1 MPSGSARGRVM
12 RPGKVYLVGAG
23 PGAPDLLTL
32 RGLRVLRRADVLVYD
47 RLVDRR
53 LLDEAPRRALRIFAG
68 KTSGHHS
75 LEQQEINALLVEHAR
90 RGCRVVRLK
99 GGDPFVFGRGG
110 EEALAL
116 ARAGIAVEVV
126 PGVSAAV
133 AVPASAGIPVT
144 HRGLSS
150 SFAVVT
156 GHEDTGKAESRVD
169 WARLATA
176 VDTIVVLMAA
186 GNLPRIIEQLLRHGR
201 SPDTPVAL
209 IRSGTTRDEETIT
222 GTLGDVLERAG
233 AGRLCPP
240 VTVVIGDVV
249 ALRNSLGRSSEW
261 AAGDDMLT
269 SSARVG
275 PDGRHQGWRGR
286 AWGRE
291 SGSSARA
298 PSDASWVGS

>member
-1 MPSGSARGRVM
+1 M
-12 RPGKVYLVGAG
+12 RAGKVYLVGAG
-23 PGAPDLLTL
+23 PGAPDLLTV
-32 RGLRVLRRADVLVYD
+32 RGLRALRRADVLVYD
-47 RLVDRR
+47 RLVDPR

-68 KTSGHHS
+68 KMSGNHS
-75 LEQQEINALLVEHAR
+75 LEQEEITALLIEHAR
-90 RGCRVVRLK
+90 RGRRVVRLK

-116 ARAGIAVEVV
+116 ARAAIAVEIV

-156 GHEDTGKAESRVD
+156 GHQDACRAGPRVN
-169 WARLATA
+169 WTRLATA

-186 GNLPRIIEQLLRHGR
+186 GNLPRIIHQLLTHGR
-201 SPDTPVAL
+201 SPETPVAL
-209 IRSGTTRDEETIT
+209 IRCGTTRDEETVT
-222 GTLGDVLERAG
+222 GTLGDILERPGAAG
-233 AGRLCPP
+233 LRPP
-240 VTVVIGDVV
+240 VTVVIGHVV
-249 ALRNSLGRSSEW
+249 ALRDSLGRSTESP
-261 AAGDDMLT
+261 AGDEWPAGEDMLT
-269 SSARVG
+269 SGPSVG
-275 PDGRHQGWRGR
+275 PGQRHQAWRR
-286 AWGRE
+286 EAWGGE

>member
-12 RPGKVYLVGAG
+12 RAGKGKVYLVGAG

-32 RGLRVLRRADVLVYD
+32 RGLRVLRRAEVLVYD

-116 ARAGIAVEVV
+116 VRAGIAVEVV

-133 AVPASAGIPVT
+133 AVPASAGIPLT

-150 SFAVVT
+150 SFAVVS
-156 GHEDTGKAESRVD
+156 GHEDTG
-169 WARLATA
+169 
-176 VDTIVVLMAA
+176 
-186 GNLPRIIEQLLRHGR
+186 
-201 SPDTPVAL
+201 
-209 IRSGTTRDEETIT
+209 
-222 GTLGDVLERAG
+222 
-233 AGRLCPP
+233 
-240 VTVVIGDVV
+240 
-249 ALRNSLGRSSEW
+249 
-261 AAGDDMLT
+261 
-269 SSARVG
+269 
-275 PDGRHQGWRGR
+275 
-286 AWGRE
+286 
-291 SGSSARA
+291 
-298 PSDASWVGS
+298 

>member
-1 MPSGSARGRVM
+1 
-12 RPGKVYLVGAG
+12 
-23 PGAPDLLTL
+23 
-32 RGLRVLRRADVLVYD
+32 
-47 RLVDRR
+47 
-53 LLDEAPRRALRIFAG
+53 
-68 KTSGHHS
+68 
-75 LEQQEINALLVEHAR
+75 
-90 RGCRVVRLK
+90 VRLK

>member
-126 PGVSAAV
+126 PGV
-133 AVPASAGIPVT
+133 
-144 HRGLSS
+144 
-150 SFAVVT
+150 
-156 GHEDTGKAESRVD
+156 
-169 WARLATA
+169 
-176 VDTIVVLMAA
+176 MAA